1 MAEKR
6 SLLFRSWYYFR
17 MGWSMYF
24 AFIMA
29 ATNTLVVTYYL
40 AIESVPELA
49 AIFPTF
55 TYYVVILAACG
66 IPILIS
72 VGYSHW
78 KRTGAYR
85 TEMEVNFESN
95 PFNSRMLVNSEI
107 NLKLNLKVIE
117 LINKISNN
125 EKIDEVELKKLSVLK
140 DQLNDYLQ
148 NRDVKHKS
156 GQIDFDFFKKI
167 EKIG

>member
-1 MAEKR
+1 
-6 SLLFRSWYYFR
+6 
-17 MGWSMYF
+17 MYF

-40 AIESVPELA
+40 AIEKVPELT

-117 LINKISNN
+117 LISKISNN
-125 EKIDEVELKKLSVLK
+125 EKIDEAELKKLSVLK
-140 DQLNDYLQ
+140 DELKDYLQ

-156 GQIDFDFFKKI
+156 GQRDFDFFKKI
-167 EKIG
+167 ERIG

>member
-1 MAEKR
+1 MVEKT

-40 AIESVPELA
+40 AIEKIPELT

-55 TYYVVILAACG
+55 TYYVIILAACG
-66 IPILIS
+66 VPILIT

-78 KRTGAYR
+78 KRTAAYR
-85 TEMEVNFESN
+85 TEIEVIFESN
-95 PFNSRMLVNSEI
+95 PWHARVLVNSEI

-117 LINKISNN
+117 FIDKISNN

-140 DQLNDYLQ
+140 DELKGYLQ
-148 NRDVKHKS
+148 NRDVKHQS
-156 GQIDFDFFKKI
+156 GQGDFDFFKKI
-167 EKIG
+167 ERIG

>member
-1 MAEKR
+1 MVEKR

-17 MGWSMYF
+17 MGWTTYF

-29 ATNTLVVTYYL
+29 AINTLVVTYYL
-40 AIESVPELA
+40 AIERIPELT

-55 TYYVVILAACG
+55 THYVVILAACG
-66 IPILIS
+66 IPVLIT

-78 KRTGAYR
+78 KRTAAYR
-85 TEMEVNFESN
+85 TEIEVIFESN
-95 PFNSRMLVNSEI
+95 PWHARVLVNSEI

-125 EKIDEVELKKLSVLK
+125 EKIDEAELKKLSILK
-140 DQLNDYLQ
+140 DELKGYLQ

-167 EKIG
+167 ERVS

>member
-1 MAEKR
+1 MVEKT

-40 AIESVPELA
+40 AIEKVPELT

-55 TYYVVILAACG
+55 TYYVIILAACG
-66 IPILIS
+66 VPILIS

-95 PFNSRMLVNSEI
+95 PFQSRILVNSEI
-107 NLKLNLKVIE
+107 NLKLNLKVINHYQN
-117 LINKISNN
+117 LITRG
-125 EKIDEVELKKLSVLK
+125 LKKLSILK
-140 DQLNDYLQ
+140 DELKGYLQ

-156 GQIDFDFFKKI
+156 GQLDFDFFKKI
-167 EKIG
+167 ERID

>member
-1 MAEKR
+1 MVEKT

-40 AIESVPELA
+40 AIENVPELTV
-49 AIFPTF
+49 IFPTF
-55 TYYVVILAACG
+55 TQYAIILVGCG
-66 IPILIS
+66 IPILIII
-72 VGYSHW
+72 GYGHW

-85 TEMEVNFESN
+85 TEVEVVFESN
-95 PFNSRMLVNSEI
+95 PFQTRMLVNSEI

-117 LINKISNN
+117 FINKISNN

-140 DQLNDYLQ
+140 DELKGYLQ
-148 NRDVKHKS
+148 NRDVKHQS
-156 GQIDFDFFKKI
+156 GQGDFDFFKKI
-167 EKIG
+167 ERIS

>member
-1 MAEKR
+1 MVEKT

-40 AIESVPELA
+40 AIEKIPELT

-66 IPILIS
+66 IPILII

-78 KRTGAYR
+78 KRTAAYR
-85 TEMEVNFESN
+85 TEIEVIFESN
-95 PFNSRMLVNSEI
+95 PWHARVLVNSEI
-107 NLKLNLKVIE
+107 NLKLNLKIFE
-117 LINKISNN
+117 YINKISNN
-125 EKIDEVELKKLSVLK
+125 EKIDEAELKKLSVLK
-140 DQLNDYLQ
+140 DELKGYLQ
-148 NRDVKHKS
+148 NRDVKHQS
-156 GQIDFDFFKKI
+156 GQGDFNFFKKI

>member
-1 MAEKR
+1 
-6 SLLFRSWYYFR
+6 
-17 MGWSMYF
+17 
-24 AFIMA
+24 MA

-40 AIESVPELA
+40 AIEKVPELT

-107 NLKLNLKVIE
+107 NLKLNLKQGPFQHQNTRLLRSVFSYS
-117 LINKISNN
+117 INTS
-125 EKIDEVELKKLSVLK
+125 
-140 DQLNDYLQ
+140 
-148 NRDVKHKS
+148 
-156 GQIDFDFFKKI
+156 
-167 EKIG
+167 

>member
-1 MAEKR
+1 
-6 SLLFRSWYYFR
+6 
-17 MGWSMYF
+17 MGWVTYF

-29 ATNTLVVTYYL
+29 AINTLVVTYYL

-55 TYYVVILAACG
+55 TYYVIILVGCG

-78 KRTGAYR
+78 KRTAAYR
-85 TEMEVNFESN
+85 TEMEVIFESN
-95 PFNSRMLVNSEI
+95 PWQARILVNSEM
-107 NLKLNLKVIE
+107 NLKLNLKIIE
-117 LINKISNN
+117 FINKISNN

-140 DQLNDYLQ
+140 DELKDYLQ
-148 NRDVKHKS
+148 NRDMSHKS
-156 GQIDFDFFKKI
+156 GQGDFNFFKKI
-167 EKIG
+167 EKSE

>member
-17 MGWSMYF
+17 VGWSMYF

-40 AIESVPELA
+40 AIEKVPELT

-107 NLKLNLKVIE
+107 NLKLNLKVI
-117 LINKISNN
+117 
-125 EKIDEVELKKLSVLK
+125 
-140 DQLNDYLQ
+140 
-148 NRDVKHKS
+148 
-156 GQIDFDFFKKI
+156 
-167 EKIG
+167 

>member
-1 MAEKR
+1 
-6 SLLFRSWYYFR
+6 
-17 MGWSMYF
+17 
-24 AFIMA
+24 MA

-40 AIESVPELA
+40 AIERVPELA

-55 TYYVVILAACG
+55 TYYVIILVGCG
-66 IPILIS
+66 VPILVV

-78 KRTGAYR
+78 KRTAAYR

-95 PFNSRMLVNSEI
+95 PFQSRILVNSEI

-125 EKIDEVELKKLSVLK
+125 EKIDEAELKKLSVLK
-140 DQLNDYLQ
+140 DELKGYLQ
-148 NRDVKHKS
+148 SRDVKHKS

>member
-1 MAEKR
+1 MIRKTNLA
-6 SLLFRSWYYFR
+6 FRSWFYFR
-17 MGWSMYF
+17 MGWAMYL

-29 ATNTLVVTYYL
+29 ALNTLVVTYYL
-40 AIESVPELA
+40 AIESIPELV

-55 TYYVVILAACG
+55 TYYVIILTVCG
-66 IPILIS
+66 IPTLIL
-72 VGYSHW
+72 VGYFHY

-85 TEMEVNFESN
+85 TEMEVLFQAN
-95 PFNSRMLVNSEI
+95 PFEARTLVNSEI

-125 EKIDEVELKKLSVLK
+125 EKIDEAELKKLSVLK
-140 DQLNDYLQ
+140 DQLNGYLQ
-148 NRDVKHKS
+148 SRDVKHKS

-167 EKIG
+167 ERID